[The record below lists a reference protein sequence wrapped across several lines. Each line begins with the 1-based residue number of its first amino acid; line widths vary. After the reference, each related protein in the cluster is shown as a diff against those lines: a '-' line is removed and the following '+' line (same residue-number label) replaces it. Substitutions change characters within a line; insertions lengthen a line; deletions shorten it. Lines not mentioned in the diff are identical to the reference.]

1 MSNIE
6 FQDVLFR
13 YPSRPT
19 VDVLK
24 NLSFKCSN
32 GRTTALVGPSGSG
45 KSTVIGLSERFYEPT
60 KGKILLDGHNIRTL
74 NLRWLRSLLGLVE
87 QEPVLFNLSIRDN
100 IAYCINDRE
109 ATQEEIE
116 KVAQMANI
124 HNTIISLPDGH
135 ETCCG
140 VKGSHLSGG
149 QKQRNEFV
157 Y

>member
-1 MSNIE
+1 MMN
-6 FQDVLFR
+6 QGLF
-13 YPSRPT
+13 
-19 VDVLK
+19 
-24 NLSFKCSN
+24 
-32 GRTTALVGPSGSG
+32 
-45 KSTVIGLSERFYEPT
+45 ERFYEPT
-60 KGKILLDGHNIRTL
+60 KVKILLDGHNIRTL

-100 IAYCINDRE
+100 IAYCINDRDV
-109 ATQEEIE
+109 TQEEIE

-124 HNTIISLPDGH
+124 HNKIISLPDGH

-140 VKGSHLSGG
+140 IKGSHLSGG